1 MFIAIQKKPTKHP
14 DSREDEI
21 IVTLSNTK
29 EEIENDKTLY
39 YDRIE
44 EVEYA
49 EMYNG
54 TVYTDKEQLELAK
67 KEKVRKKRNNM
78 LNLSDEWGVSDRPQT
93 EEVEKHKKW
102 REYLRNYTNQGN
114 WWLNEPL
121 DYSEWIKNVDNQANN
136 SYTESLTL

>member
-1 MFIAIQKKPTKHP
+1 MFIAIQKKPDNK
-14 DSREDEI
+14 EDEI

-29 EEIENDKTLY
+29 KEIENDKTLY

-54 TVYTDKEQLELAK
+54 TVYTDKEQLEFAK
-67 KEKVRKKRNNM
+67 KECIRKKRNNI

-93 EEVEKHKKW
+93 EEVLEHKKW
-102 REYLRNYTNQGN
+102 REYLRNYTQQEN
-114 WWLNEPL
+114 WWEQNPL
-121 DYSEWIKNVDNQANN
+121 TFEEWK
-136 SYTESLTL
+136 ESNC